1 MRMRLLRAATGGSNS
16 GRDLPG
22 YVPKSVWDHFVEGI
36 DHFPK
41 NCQSLNYN
49 DGVPISVS
57 GGRHH
62 LPA

>member
-1 MRMRLLRAATGGSNS
+1 MEGIEGGTSS
-16 GRDLPG
+16 G
-22 YVPKSVWDHFVEGI
+22 YVSKSVRDQYIEGI
-36 DHFPK
+36 DHFL
-41 NCQSLNYN
+41 SIIIT

>member
-1 MRMRLLRAATGGSNS
+1 MEVIEGGTSS
-16 GRDLPG
+16 G
-22 YVPKSVWDHFVEGI
+22 YVPKCVQDQYIEGI
-36 DHFPK
+36 DHFPS